1 MWLREGVYIEQQKPR
16 LGKEP
21 FGKWEV
27 AFSLEVEEWS
37 QGDVEPLNR
46 SSHGAILSTRKEKK
60 KETHKCH
67 PYSDMLANVSVAAV
81 LISPA
86 DMTMNIT
93 AQTKLVD

>member
-1 MWLREGVYIEQQKPR
+1 M
-16 LGKEP
+16 
-21 FGKWEV
+21 
-27 AFSLEVEEWS
+27 
-37 QGDVEPLNR
+37 EPLNR
-46 SSHGAILSTRKEKK
+46 SGHGAILSTRKKN

-67 PYSDMLANVSVAAV
+67 PYSDTLGNVSVAAV